1 MNEWEFR
8 IAVVC
13 FVIIAAS
20 LLRVASVLAYW

>member
-13 FVIIAAS
+13 FMIILAS
-20 LLRVASVLAYW
+20 LIRIAEALASW